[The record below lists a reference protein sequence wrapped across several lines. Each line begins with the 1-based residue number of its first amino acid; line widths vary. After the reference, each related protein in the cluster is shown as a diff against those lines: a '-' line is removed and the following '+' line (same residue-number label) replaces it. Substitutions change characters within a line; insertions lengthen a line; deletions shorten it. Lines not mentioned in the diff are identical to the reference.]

1 MDINSQILGMF
12 GEIDNEIA
20 LENEIRELAD
30 NWATRLL
37 KSSPQNLWI
46 KGKQYTASYK
56 RTNNNMQI
64 VLIDHVRLSIAGTH
78 YKPAAYDLLFDENF
92 SELEN
97 LEKLFQT
104 ILYYK
109 YDMIRTED
117 IVEEDDSVWQI
128 QKKQ

>member
-1 MDINSQILGMF
+1 MLGD
-12 GEIDNEIA
+12 IDNEVA
-20 LENEIRELAD
+20 LENEIQELAAH
-30 NWATRLL
+30 WATRLL

-56 RTNNNMQI
+56 RIDKNMQI

-97 LEKLFQT
+97 LEKLLQT

-109 YDMIRTED
+109 YDMIRSED
-117 IVEEDDSVWQI
+117 IVEEEDSVWQV
-128 QKKQ
+128 QKKE